1 MVTSPTDSL
10 VRIVTSLN
18 ASHTMVESVLLTPSD
33 DGRRNGL
40 SIISP
45 AYEQSRLERLQRQY
59 M

>member
-1 MVTSPTDSL
+1 MVVSPTESM
-10 VRIVTSLN
+10 VRVVSPLN
-18 ASHTMVESVLLTPSD
+18 ASQTAVESVLLTPSD

-40 SIISP
+40 SIIP